1 MSWNLSQITLSRS
14 QREIANDL
22 EQWLLKQD
30 SPITKAIVA
39 LRSGTLNEFDDDA
52 MRQLERAIV
61 THYSPFKKAVER
73 LRLLCKI
80 VDFIN
85 LTNENPVPNPRI
97 PNLHLRPA
105 NPFSSD
111 LPSVLQLVRGWR
123 AAIASEMERAAQN
136 HLNASFEFQI
146 GRLLTSAIVHGALL
160 DSALLVAFIKSLHE
174 GQKRLFI
181 IHKRLTVELSISWQG
196 EANSEHR
203 LWYPDGLTAML
214 IAKLPEQ
221 CLAQVLQKT
230 QDDSLLESLIL
241 DNELVCSDEQLR
253 KLIWQCISEYFKA
266 ILSRDKHHPR
276 PKSLNHMIKSV
287 HLELQTRLPM
297 VLTNYAARKLISHS
311 PSTKVIARLNGWA
324 IPNDLEK
331 ASSTIE
337 TTAPEKPTDPKSAL
351 SVTTFNQTED
361 NLDDIEPHWLAN
373 IRAVF
378 NVKDQ
383 TTASKKIIQLR
394 QELANQLNKSQIE
407 ACFVGFADSLIHT
420 SSAAGNKLA
429 ITTAKAYFIC
439 VAKRLGGRLGDASPE
454 TFEPEILE
462 NLYSDIL
469 EDADQASGQNKQKR
483 YIARA
488 LNEFHHY
495 LAREFNI
502 PRIDAREVLGHGKGL
517 VPVDANFIQLDEY
530 ERIFNALPA
539 FVKSKHSTIPA
550 QDKLGRVAQLIF
562 MLAFKCGLRRME
574 VLKLKSVD
582 LNEANPS
589 ELLIRPSEA
598 RRLKTKSST
607 RKLPLYALLSE
618 EELTLLKDWKVER
631 ATQHP
636 ENAPVHEQFLF
647 GIPELTTLGMV
658 EVISQDLLFPIIHD
672 AMRSMTQDNTLRFH
686 HLRHSFACWTMMRL
700 MLSDLPKIPILFP
713 KHPKSQDYL
722 NESSTFRQK
731 LYGNS
736 ELTRKNVYAVASL
749 LGHSGP
755 EISLE
760 HYIHCCDV
768 LLAIWLEQDLIAT
781 TKNTIR
787 IQSFQAVST
796 AYRWVKNSSYYTA
809 YQLTKKRWPFLN
821 KKSTLKERTKP
832 KRDEKKIN
840 VNTLLDDEDI
850 FNKVYKLL
858 REHAINSTTIE
869 DLAIELKLPE
879 DFAIRAVAEMKLIA
893 AMRVGKGTKGYRH
906 RMENIVTDR
915 RSPNATK
922 YIDCPVSPR
931 KADDA
936 AVAAKLT
943 PKLLSFMKNEPG
955 ACEQVFSYYLNNT
968 WQTSN
973 ELIFKNPQE
982 PSLAENFLD
991 FLGMLGIE
999 KASSNFIFYHE
1010 SVNSPSKMKWK
1021 KVLKLKPSHTFKMI
1035 QPPMKNKTTEQWLGI
1050 KPVFAKFDN
1059 HGQIRDSEPEAS
1071 IAFRYLMV
1079 MGATIFLAL
1088 NKAK

>member
-1 MSWNLSQITLSRS
+1 MSWNLSQITLSKS
-14 QREIANDL
+14 QREIAVDF

-30 SPITKAIVA
+30 LPITKVIAG

-52 MRQLERAIV
+52 MRQLERSIV
-61 THYSPFKKAVER
+61 SHYSPFKKAFER

-85 LTNENPVPNPRI
+85 LTNENPLPNPRI
-97 PNLHLRPA
+97 PNLHLRPT

-111 LPSVLQLVRGWR
+111 LLSVLQLVRGWR
-123 AAIASEMERAAQN
+123 AAIASEMEGAAQN
-136 HLNASFEFQI
+136 HLSDSIEFQL

-174 GQKRLFI
+174 ESKRLFI

-196 EANSEHR
+196 VANSEHR

-221 CLAQVLQKT
+221 CLAQILQKT
-230 QDDSLLESLIL
+230 QDESLLESLIR

-253 KLIWQCISEYFKA
+253 KFIWQCISEYLKT
-266 ILSRDKHHPR
+266 ILTRDKHHPR

-311 PSTKVIARLNGWA
+311 PSTKVIARLNGWT

-331 ASSTIE
+331 VSSTNVKI
-337 TTAPEKPTDPKSAL
+337 ASEKPADPKAAL
-351 SVTTFNQTED
+351 TVTTFNQTED
-361 NLDDIEPHWLAN
+361 NLEDIEPHWLAN

-378 NVKDQ
+378 NVKDHPA
-383 TTASKKIIQLR
+383 ASKKIIQLK
-394 QELANQLNKSQIE
+394 QELTTQLNKSQIE

-439 VAKRLGGRLGDASPE
+439 VAKRLGGRLGDSSPE

-462 NLYSDIL
+462 NLYTEIL
-469 EDADQASGQNKQKR
+469 EDADQASGQQKQKR

-495 LAREFNI
+495 LVREFNI
-502 PRIDAREVLGHGKGL
+502 PTINAREVLGHGKGL
-517 VPVDANFIQLDEY
+517 VPVDANFLQLDEY

-539 FVKSKHSTIPA
+539 FVKLKHSTIPA
-550 QDKLGRVAQLIF
+550 QDKLGRLAQLVF

-589 ELLIRPSEA
+589 ELLIRPSAA

-607 RKLPLYALLSE
+607 RKLPLYALLSD
-618 EELTLLKDWKVER
+618 EELTLLKVWKVER
-631 ATQHP
+631 ANQHP

-647 GIPELTTLGMV
+647 GIPELTALGMP
-658 EVISQDLLFPIIHD
+658 EVVSQDLLFPIIHD
-672 AMRSMTQDNTLRFH
+672 AMRSVTQDNTLRFH

-700 MLSDLPKIPILFP
+700 MLSDVPKIPILFP
-713 KHPKSQDYL
+713 KQPKSQDYL
-722 NESSTFRQK
+722 NESSAFRQK

-736 ELTRKNVYAVASL
+736 ELTRKNIYAVASL

-768 LLAIWLEQDLIAT
+768 LLAIWLEQDLVAT
-781 TKNTIR
+781 PKNTIR
-787 IQSFQAVST
+787 VQSFKAVST

-821 KKSTLKERTKP
+821 KKTKLKELTKP
-832 KRDEKKIN
+832 SSD
-840 VNTLLDDEDI
+840 VNRITSDNLLDDADI
-850 FNKVYKLL
+850 INKVYKLL
-858 REHAINSTTIE
+858 REHAVNFTPIE
-869 DLAIELKLPE
+869 DLAVELRLPS
-879 DFAIRAVAEMKLIA
+879 RLCCS
-893 AMRVGKGTKGYRH
+893 
-906 RMENIVTDR
+906 
-915 RSPNATK
+915 RSSRDEV
-922 YIDCPVSPR
+922 DCG
-931 KADDA
+931 DA
-936 AVAAKLT
+936 
-943 PKLLSFMKNEPG
+943 S
-955 ACEQVFSYYLNNT
+955 
-968 WQTSN
+968 
-973 ELIFKNPQE
+973 
-982 PSLAENFLD
+982 
-991 FLGMLGIE
+991 
-999 KASSNFIFYHE
+999 
-1010 SVNSPSKMKWK
+1010 
-1021 KVLKLKPSHTFKMI
+1021 
-1035 QPPMKNKTTEQWLGI
+1035 
-1050 KPVFAKFDN
+1050 
-1059 HGQIRDSEPEAS
+1059 R
-1071 IAFRYLMV
+1071 
-1079 MGATIFLAL
+1079 
-1088 NKAK
+1088 